1 MKLLIARPMIA
12 AVEARAHA
20 EFDVDFR
27 RNTQP
32 WSMDEML
39 RALTG
44 FDVVAQRWATSFQS
58 K

>member
-20 EFDVDFR
+20 EFDVDIR

-32 WSMDEML
+32 LSMD
-39 RALTG
+39 
-44 FDVVAQRWATSFQS
+44 DP
-58 K
+58 